1 MAALLL
7 ALAVVSTGLYAG
19 FMLIFRTGVMP
30 ALARLSDEEFVR
42 AMRRINEYVPR
53 PVFLLVFLGV
63 VVFPAAALFVPVDGR
78 TDTQKWLVAAGLAAA
93 VANHLV
99 TVAGNIPL
107 NTALAASEPAGASAG
122 GSAGES
128 AGAVRAA
135 FERPWNRFH
144 LLRTLLVLAAFGLLT
159 ASAVV
164 SG

>member
-19 FMLIFRTGVMP
+19 FMLIFQTGVMP
-30 ALARLSDEEFVR
+30 ALARLPDEEFVT

-78 TDTQKWLVAAGLAAA
+78 TDAQKWLVLAGVVCA

-99 TVAGNIPL
+99 TVGGNVPL
-107 NTALAASEPAGASAG
+107 NSALAASESGGAPAG
-122 GSAGES
+122 E
-128 AGAVRAA
+128 VRAA
-135 FERPWNRFH
+135 FEQRWNGFH
-144 LLRTLLVLAAFGLLT
+144 RVRTLLVLGAFGALT
-159 ASAVV
+159 WSAVI
-164 SG
+164 G

>member
-30 ALARLSDEEFVR
+30 ALARLTDEEFVG

-63 VVFPAAALFVPVDGR
+63 VAFPAAALLVPVDGR
-78 TDTQKWLVAAGLAAA
+78 TGTQKWLVVAGLVAA

-107 NTALAASEPAGASAG
+107 NTALAASETTGEPAA
-122 GSAGES
+122 
-128 AGAVRAA
+128 AVRAA
-135 FERPWNRFH
+135 FEKRWNGLH
-144 LLRTLLVLAAFGLLT
+144 QVRTLLILASFGLLT

-164 SG
+164 TGG

>member
-1 MAALLL
+1 MMEPMAALLL

-30 ALARLSDEEFVR
+30 ALARLSDEEFVH

-63 VVFPAAALFVPVDGR
+63 VVFPAAALAVPVDGR
-78 TDTQKWLVAAGLAAA
+78 TDTQKWLVVAGLAAA
-93 VANHLV
+93 AANHLV

-107 NTALAASEPAGASAG
+107 NTALAASEPAG
-122 GSAGES
+122 EP

-135 FERPWNRFH
+135 FERRWNRFH
-144 LLRTLLVLAAFGLLT
+144 LVRTLLVLAAFGLLT

-164 SG
+164 TA

>member
-30 ALARLSDEEFVR
+30 ALARLTDEEFVN

-63 VVFPAAALFVPVDGR
+63 VAFPAAALAVPVDGR
-78 TDTQKWLVAAGLAAA
+78 TDTQKWLVLAGLVCAAA
-93 VANHLV
+93 SHLV

-107 NTALAASEPAGASAG
+107 NNALAASEPAGEPAP
-122 GSAGES
+122 
-128 AGAVRAA
+128 AVRAA
-135 FERPWNRFH
+135 FERRWNRLH
-144 LLRTLLVLAAFGLLT
+144 LVRTLLILAAFGLLT

-164 SG
+164 TG

>member
-19 FMLIFRTGVMP
+19 MMLVFQTGIMP
-30 ALARLSDEEFVR
+30 ALARLSDAEFVG

-53 PVFLLVFLGV
+53 AAFLVVFLGV

-78 TDTQKWLVAAGLAAA
+78 TEVQKWLVLGGLVAA

-99 TVAGNIPL
+99 TVAGNVPL
-107 NTALAASEPAGASAG
+107 NNALAASEASGEPAD
-122 GSAGES
+122 
-128 AGAVRAA
+128 AVRTA
-135 FERPWNRFH
+135 FEGRWNGFH
-144 LLRTLLVLAAFGLLT
+144 RLRTLLVLVSFALLT

-164 SG
+164 TD

>member
-19 FMLIFRTGVMP
+19 FMLIFQTGVMP

-63 VVFPAAALFVPVDGR
+63 LVFPAAALFVAVDGR
-78 TDTQKWLVAAGLAAA
+78 TDTQKWLVLAGLVCA

-99 TVAGNIPL
+99 TVAGNVPL
-107 NTALAASEPAGASAG
+107 NTALAASETGGEPAG
-122 GSAGES
+122 E
-128 AGAVRAA
+128 VRAA
-135 FERPWNRFH
+135 FERRWNGFH
-144 LLRTLLVLAAFGLLT
+144 RIRTLLVLGSFGLLT

-164 SG
+164 TG